1 MLKYFPLKSD
11 LLKQKLKQKAIELGF
26 FEMRVAKA
34 EHLDKEAYRLEQWLK
49 NDYNGSMNWMEKNID
64 LRLDPRKL
72 VPGARTV
79 IVFAFNYYTD
89 KKQTEDSPKI
99 SKYAYGRDY
108 HKVLKSRLKKLIQ
121 WIGEEIG
128 DIQGRA
134 FVDSAPVMERA
145 WAEKSGLGWIGKH
158 SLSLTKQKGS
168 FYFLA
173 TLISDLDLSPDAP
186 TVDHCG
192 TCTRCIDACPTHA
205 IVQPYVVDAK
215 RCISY
220 LTIEYKE
227 KLPLDLQSQM
237 EGWAFGCDICQDVCP
252 WNRFSKQHQEP
263 DFEPKESLLAMN
275 NSDWQEITEEVFQ
288 KLFEGSAV
296 KRTGFE
302 GLKRNIEFLKK

>member
-1 MLKYFPLKSD
+1 MLKYFPLKND

-49 NDYNGSMNWMEKNID
+49 KDYNGSMNWMEKNID

-89 KKQTEDSPKI
+89 KNQTEDSPKI

>member
-1 MLKYFPLKSD
+1 MLKYFPLKND

-49 NDYNGSMNWMEKNID
+49 KDYNGSMNWMEKNID

-89 KKQTEDSPKI
+89 KNQTEDSPKI

-186 TVDHCG
+186 TIDHCG

>member
-1 MLKYFPLKSD
+1 MLKYFPLKND
-11 LLKQKLKQKAIELGF
+11 LLKQKLKQKAIEFGF

-34 EHLDKEAYRLEQWLK
+34 EHLDKEVYRLEQWLK

-89 KKQTEDSPKI
+89 KKQPEDSPKI

-173 TLISDLDLSPDAP
+173 TLISDLNLSPDDP
-186 TVDHCG
+186 TTDHCG
-192 TCTRCIDACPTHA
+192 TCTRCIDACPTQA

-237 EGWAFGCDICQDVCP
+237 EGWAFGCDICQNVCP

-302 GLKRNIEFLKK
+302 GFKRNIAFLKK

>member
-1 MLKYFPLKSD
+1 MLKYFPLKND

-49 NDYNGSMNWMEKNID
+49 KDYNGSMNWMEKNID

-186 TVDHCG
+186 TIDHCG